1 MTAER
6 RGDSAEHYRHRS
18 VLLDSAVDLLVTD
31 PAGRYVD
38 GTFGRGGHSRLILD
52 QLGASGALLGI
63 DKDPQAIESASVLSA
78 EDERFALFHGSFA
91 RLDQAIDQQG
101 WGSVNGILLDLGV
114 SSPQL
119 DDAGR
124 GFSFMRNGPLDMRMN
139 PEQPPSAAQWLAEAD
154 EQDIANVIFR
164 YGEERFSRRIA
175 RRIVERRKEK
185 TLQTTHELAEL
196 VAEAVP
202 KKEKHKHPATRTF
215 QAVRI
220 FINRELEDL
229 EAGLQAA
236 VSRLVPGGRLV
247 VISFHSL
254 EDRLVKRFMRDL
266 ARGPRL
272 PKGVPVT
279 AEQEA
284 SGFRLVSKALKAGER
299 EINDNVRARSAV
311 MRVLERVA
319 LSSDSQGSA

>member
-1 MTAER
+1 MTAEHAE
-6 RGDSAEHYRHRS
+6 GSAEQFRHRS
-18 VLLDSAVDLLVTD
+18 VLLDSAVDLLVTE
-31 PAGRYVD
+31 PSGRYVD
-38 GTFGRGGHSRLILD
+38 GTFGRGGHSRLILGRLD
-52 QLGASGALLGI
+52 SSGALLGI
-63 DKDPQAIESASVLSA
+63 DKDPQAIRSARGLSE
-78 EDERFALFHGSFA
+78 EDGRFCVFHGSFA
-91 RLDQAIDQQG
+91 ELDQAIDQQG
-101 WGSVNGILLDLGV
+101 WSAVHGILLDLGV

-119 DDAGR
+119 DDAER

-139 PEQPPSAAQWLAEAD
+139 PEQPPSAAQWLATAD

-175 RRIVERRKEK
+175 RRIVERRKERA
-185 TLQTTHELAEL
+185 LQTTHELAEL
-196 VAEAVP
+196 VADAVP

-215 QAVRI
+215 QAIRI

-229 EAGLQAA
+229 EAGLRAA
-236 VSRLVPGGRLV
+236 VDRLLPGGRLV

-266 ARGPRL
+266 ARGPRM

-284 SGFRLVSKALKAGER
+284 SGFRLVSKALKASDE
-299 EINDNVRARSAV
+299 EVTDNVRARSAV
-311 MRVLERVA
+311 MRVLERVSA
-319 LSSDSQGSA
+319 TNGSEGSA